1 MKKLMLLLFLVG
13 AGVTANA
20 QRYTDAEINEK
31 FVKELYQLATE
42 VGEMTDQVTAEGG
55 VISIHKSKGT
65 VSLARERDKS
75 LPVDIEHYKFKLL
88 TSNGKSIA
96 LEDDLMLNKV
106 VDKFFNVLTK
116 VKEGAKQNSNAEIR
130 AILDG
135 L

>member
-1 MKKLMLLLFLVG
+1 MKKLFLLLFLISIG
-13 AGVTANA
+13 ITANA

-42 VGEMTDQVTAEGG
+42 VGDMTDQVTANGG
-55 VISIHKSKGT
+55 VISIHKSNGT

-106 VDKFFNVLTK
+106 VDKFFNVLSK
-116 VKEGAKQNSNAEIR
+116 VKESAKEDNNKQIQSI
-130 AILDG
+130 IDG